1 MQYPHRHYL
10 RYLISKRYTYFE
22 VMADCTDKGL
32 LCPSEEE
39 LADLASEVGKLP
51 SSWKSDLSR
60 SNTNFYRWL
69 RENKMLPLWKKE
81 SSATRAVEF
90 VRKQAV
96 RKDFEALMLM
106 HKDVSRSRDE
116 LLLKYPDTQVPDV
129 PTLES
134 FCFYFWDIGS
144 MSPEGIFTFLQ
155 DNQERQELLPAV
167 HGDLTSTYSRLGLR
181 QKIEAEQFYDNII
194 ALANQQVEQ
203 ARRNGHQGLNGSS
216 LMGIAALTRQAMD
229 AISAREEL
237 HAGETTTTIDLVRE
251 QAAAFKLRMVDGE
264 DIPSFDDLQKQE
276 IIDAEFTESTNV
288 RQFPA

>member
-1 MQYPHRHYL
+1 MHYPHRQYL
-10 RYLISKRYTYFE
+10 RHLISRRYTYFE
-22 VMADCTDKGL
+22 IMADCTDKGL

-39 LADLASEVGKLP
+39 LAEIADDLGKLP

-60 SNTNFYRWL
+60 SNTTFYRWL
-69 RENKMLPLWKKE
+69 RESNLLPLWKKD
-81 SSATRAVEF
+81 SFATAAVEF

-106 HKDVSRSRDE
+106 HKDVSRCRDE
-116 LLLKYPDTQVPDV
+116 LLLKYPESQVPSV
-129 PTLES
+129 PILES
-134 FCFYFWDIGS
+134 FCFYFWNLGE
-144 MSPEGIFTFLQ
+144 MSHEAIFEFLQ
-155 DNQERQELLPAV
+155 NNQERQELVPAV

-203 ARRNGHQGLNGSS
+203 ARRSGHQGLNGSS

-251 QAAAFKLRMVDGE
+251 QAAAFKLRMVDAE

-276 IIDAEFTESTNV
+276 IIDAEFTESANV

>member
-1 MQYPHRHYL
+1 MQPHHHYL
-10 RYLISKRYTYFE
+10 RHLISKRYTYFE

-32 LCPSEEE
+32 LCPTEDEMEAISDG
-39 LADLASEVGKLP
+39 LGRLP

-60 SNTNFYRWL
+60 SNSTFYRWL
-69 RENKMLPLWKKE
+69 RDSKLLPIWKKE
-81 SSATRAVEF
+81 SVAALAVDF
-90 VRKQAV
+90 VRKQIV

-106 HKDVSRSRDE
+106 HKDVSRCRDE
-116 LLLKYPDTQVPDV
+116 LLLKYPESQVPSV
-129 PTLES
+129 PVLDS
-134 FCFYFWDIGS
+134 FCFYFWNLGEMSHEDIFG
-144 MSPEGIFTFLQ
+144 FLQ
-155 DNQERQELLPAV
+155 SNQERQELIPAI
-167 HGDLTSTYSRLGLR
+167 HGDLTGTYSRLGLR
-181 QKIEAEQFYDNII
+181 QKVEAEQFYDNII

-203 ARRNGHQGLNGSS
+203 ARRSGHQGLNGSS

-264 DIPSFDDLQKQE
+264 DIPSFDDIQKQE